1 MKYLITESKLNRAIH
16 DYLDEMIPEDEMEI
30 HSPLDYDDDGNEVYD
45 KCRILFTIG
54 DMNDGEAAFRY
65 YDKCYWSEKA
75 PNYLRLLEL
84 LETYNPPYLDIEQPF
99 GNLLRGMFG
108 NHLDE
113 PFKEWFT
120 NRYKLPLNK
129 IG

>member
-16 DYLDEMIPEDEMEI
+16 EYLDEMFPEDEMEI

-45 KCRILFTIG
+45 KCRIKFSIG
-54 DMNDGEAAFRY
+54 DYDGVFY
-65 YDKCYWSEKA
+65 YYEKCYWTEFA
-75 PNYLRLLEL
+75 PNYLKLLEV
-84 LETYNPPYLDIEQPF
+84 YNPPYLDIEQPF

>member
-1 MKYLITESKLNRAIH
+1 MKYIITESRLNQAIYE
-16 DYLDEMIPEDEMEI
+16 YLDEMFPEDQMNLE
-30 HSPLDYDDDGNEVYD
+30 HPLEYDEEEDEDFED

-54 DMNDGEAAFRY
+54 DMNDGEEAFRY

-75 PNYLRLLEL
+75 PNYLRLLE
-84 LETYNPPYLDIEQPF
+84 TYNPPYLYIEQPF